1 MMELAESRTVERST
15 SRTATLLLGALV
27 LFGFVLRFWRL
38 GAWSFESDEV
48 FLLRDSIHPTL
59 RNPRPLLYFLNH
71 YVVAPLTPLNEFG
84 LRLLPAVFGVL
95 AIPAFYAVSRRL
107 VGTRSALFA
116 TFLLTVSPLL
126 VIFSQFARYWSLVFL
141 LCAVYPYALYL
152 GVRERDRGM
161 LILGIITFV
170 LACLAH
176 PASVLL
182 IGGPGLWL
190 AFTYLRP
197 SYIRWA
203 WNQKLVRW
211 GMIAAV
217 VLAVVIALRFVP
229 VLLRWVSIHDTMGA
243 FGQYLLAPKLAP
255 GLKQLKY
262 LLAFAEGLTLPVT
275 LTGAVGLYLLAKSGK
290 RTLAIYLAG
299 LALFPIV
306 FLSLVSL
313 RTPVSTYYLLP
324 TTPVFFIGT
333 GVFLNRILE
342 MDWGFRARWLMPAT
356 ALLLILDA
364 GMPTLISQ
372 YRNGRRYDFK
382 AAARWLEKRVTPND
396 VIFSDQPVAMG
407 YYLPKME
414 VQQLRFNTEPLTQ
427 SMQRVQGGGREGTL
441 WIIAPAPAHAFRT
454 NLRQGGLAAWMY
466 SNCQLRNSLGTGRLD
481 FRQQYLQVFQC
492 PPESSTPA
500 PASSM
505 SKIGPSAR

>member
-1 MMELAESRTVERST
+1 MELAESPTVERST
-15 SRTATLLLGALV
+15 GRSATLLLGALV
-27 LFGFVLRFWRL
+27 LFGFGLRFWRL
-38 GAWSFESDEV
+38 GTWSFESDEV
-48 FLLRDSIHPTL
+48 FMLRDSIHPTL

-95 AIPAFYAVSRRL
+95 AIPAFYLVSRRL

-141 LCAVYPYALYL
+141 LCAIYPYALYL

-161 LILGIITFV
+161 LILGIVTFV

-182 IGGPGLWL
+182 IGGPGVWL

-197 SYIRWA
+197 SYIRRA
-203 WNQKLVRW
+203 WNQKLLRW
-211 GMIAAV
+211 GIITAV
-217 VLAVVIALRFVP
+217 ILALVIAVRFVP
-229 VLLRWVSIHDTMGA
+229 ILLRWVSIHDTMGA

-262 LLAFAEGLTLPVT
+262 LLAFSEGLTLPVT
-275 LTGAVGLYLLAKSGK
+275 LTGAVGIYLLAKSGN
-290 RTLAIYLAG
+290 RTLGIYLAG
-299 LALFPIV
+299 LVLFPII

-324 TTPVFFIGT
+324 TTPVFFIGA
-333 GVFLNRILE
+333 GVFLSRICE
-342 MDWGFRARWLMPAT
+342 VDWGFRARWLMPAT

-364 GMPTLISQ
+364 GTPTLISQ

-407 YYLPKME
+407 YYLPKVE
-414 VQQLRFNTEPLTQ
+414 VQQLRFNTEPLKQ
-427 SMQRVQGGGREGTL
+427 SMQRIHGGGREGNL

-466 SNCQLRNSLGTGRLD
+466 SNCQLRNSLGAGRLD

-492 PPESSTPA
+492 PPESSNAA
-500 PASSM
+500 PTSSM
-505 SKIGPSAR
+505 SSRIGPSAQ

>member
-1 MMELAESRTVERST
+1 MELAESPTVRRST
-15 SRTATLLLGALV
+15 SRSTTLLLGALV
-27 LFGFVLRFWRL
+27 LFGFALRFWRL
-38 GAWSFESDEV
+38 GTWSFESDEV
-48 FLLRDSIHPTL
+48 FMLRDSIHPTL

-95 AIPAFYAVSRRL
+95 AIPAFYLVIRRL

-141 LCAVYPYALYL
+141 LCAIYPYALYL

-161 LILGIITFV
+161 LILGIVTFV

-182 IGGPGLWL
+182 IGGPGVWL

-197 SYIRWA
+197 SYIRRA
-203 WNQKLVRW
+203 WNQKLLRW
-211 GMIAAV
+211 GIITAV
-217 VLAVVIALRFVP
+217 ILALVIAVRFVP
-229 VLLRWVSIHDTMGA
+229 ILLRWVSIHDTMGA

-262 LLAFAEGLTLPVT
+262 LLAFTEGLTLPVT
-275 LTGAVGLYLLAKSGK
+275 LTGAVGIYLLAKSGN
-290 RTLAIYLAG
+290 RTLGLYLAG
-299 LALFPIV
+299 LVLFPII

-324 TTPVFFIGT
+324 TTPVFFIGA
-333 GVFLNRILE
+333 GVFLSRISE
-342 MDWGFRARWLMPAT
+342 VDWGFRARWLMPAT

-364 GMPTLISQ
+364 GTPTLISQ

-407 YYLPKME
+407 YYLPKAE
-414 VQQLRFNTEPLTQ
+414 VQQLRFNTEPLKQ
-427 SMQRVQGGGREGTL
+427 SMQRIHGGGREGSL

-466 SNCQLRNSLGTGRLD
+466 SNCQLRNSLGAGRLD

-492 PPESSTPA
+492 PPESSNPA
-500 PASSM
+500 PTSSM
-505 SKIGPSAR
+505 SSSIGPSAQ

>member
-1 MMELAESRTVERST
+1 MELAESPTVERST
-15 SRTATLLLGALV
+15 GRSATLLLGALV
-27 LFGFVLRFWRL
+27 LLGFLLRFWRL

-48 FLLRDSIHPTL
+48 FMLRDSIHPTL

-84 LRLLPAVFGVL
+84 LRLLPAFFGVL
-95 AIPAFYAVSRRL
+95 AIQAFYLVSRRL

-116 TFLLTVSPLL
+116 TFLVTVSPLL

-141 LCAVYPYALYL
+141 LCAIYPYALYL
-152 GVRERDRGM
+152 GVRERDRAM
-161 LILGIITFV
+161 LILGIGTFM

-182 IGGPGLWL
+182 IGGPGVWL

-197 SYIRWA
+197 SYIRRA
-203 WNQKLVRW
+203 WNQQLVRW
-211 GMIAAV
+211 GIVTAL
-217 VLAVVIALRFVP
+217 VLVLVIAVRFVP
-229 VLLRWVSIHDTMGA
+229 ILLSWVSISDTMGA

-275 LTGAVGLYLLAKSGK
+275 LTGAVGVYLLAKSGN

-299 LALFPIV
+299 LALFPLI

-333 GVFLNRILE
+333 GVFLSRMFE
-342 MDWGFRARWLMPAT
+342 VAWGFRARWLMPAT

-364 GMPTLISQ
+364 GTPTLISQ
-372 YRNGRRYDFK
+372 
-382 AAARWLEKRVTPND
+382 
-396 VIFSDQPVAMG
+396 
-407 YYLPKME
+407 
-414 VQQLRFNTEPLTQ
+414 
-427 SMQRVQGGGREGTL
+427 
-441 WIIAPAPAHAFRT
+441 
-454 NLRQGGLAAWMY
+454 
-466 SNCQLRNSLGTGRLD
+466 
-481 FRQQYLQVFQC
+481 
-492 PPESSTPA
+492 
-500 PASSM
+500 
-505 SKIGPSAR
+505 

>member
-1 MMELAESRTVERST
+1 MELAESRTVERST
-15 SRTATLLLGALV
+15 SRSATLLLGALV
-27 LFGFVLRFWRL
+27 LLGFVLRFWRL

-48 FLLRDSIHPTL
+48 FMLRDSIHPTL

-141 LCAVYPYALYL
+141 LCAIYPYALYL

-161 LILGIITFV
+161 LILGIVTFV

-182 IGGPGLWL
+182 IGGPGVWL

-197 SYIRWA
+197 SYIRRA

-211 GMIAAV
+211 GIITAL
-217 VLAVVIALRFVP
+217 VLALVIAVRFVP
-229 VLLRWVSIHDTMGA
+229 ILLRWVSIHDTMGA

-275 LTGAVGLYLLAKSGK
+275 LTGAVGVYLLAKRGN
-290 RTLAIYLAG
+290 RTLAIYLAS
-299 LALFPIV
+299 LALFPII

-333 GVFLNRILE
+333 GVFLSRIFE
-342 MDWGFRARWLMPAT
+342 VDWGIRARWLMPAT

-364 GMPTLISQ
+364 GTPTLISQ

-407 YYLPKME
+407 YYLSKVE
-414 VQQLRFNTEPLTQ
+414 VQQLRFNTEPLRQ
-427 SMQRVQGGGREGTL
+427 SMQRIHGGGREGTL

-466 SNCQLRNSLGTGRLD
+466 ANCQLRNSLGAGRLD

-492 PPESSTPA
+492 PPESSNPA
-500 PASSM
+500 PPSSM
-505 SKIGPSAR
+505 SSRIGPSAQ